1 MGAGFLPA
9 VRQGATQATF
19 NQFLLGEIFWA
30 TQCKETP
37 LPLVTFMNFIF
48 FVVLITLEFVNSIRA
63 ESSVLVIGQKVPAL
77 NSPIKYH

>member
-48 FVVLITLEFVNSIRA
+48 FVVL
-63 ESSVLVIGQKVPAL
+63 
-77 NSPIKYH
+77 PIP